1 MHIEVFRFKGLCIVT
16 LENNGITTVLKKMRS
31 ALKATKYA
39 KRIGESNGFPVYN
52 GLQ

>member
-1 MHIEVFRFKGLCIVT
+1 MFVEIFRFKGLCVVT

-31 ALKATKYA
+31 SLKATKYA
-39 KRIGESNGFPVYN
+39 KRVAENYHIPVYN